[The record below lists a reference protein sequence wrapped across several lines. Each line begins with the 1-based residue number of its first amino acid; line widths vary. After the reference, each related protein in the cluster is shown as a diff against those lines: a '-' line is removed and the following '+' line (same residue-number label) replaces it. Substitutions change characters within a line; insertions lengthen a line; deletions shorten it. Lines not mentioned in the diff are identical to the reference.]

1 MQNYKGSLIVFGE
14 TLLTL
19 ASFKFRKSHDIVM
32 KFYLHKNWIIKNKN
46 VCNFDKT
53 FLFCSYEYF
62 CRSTQQKNVWKIQ
75 IVFYNKTKTEAI
87 LKNRRHSFFHS
98 FADTPKLYKN
108 KISNKT
114 NLI

>member
-1 MQNYKGSLIVFGE
+1 MSAILI
-14 TLLTL
+14 
-19 ASFKFRKSHDIVM
+19 KH
-32 KFYLHKNWIIKNKN
+32 FYSVAMNIFVEVLSK
-46 VCNFDKT
+46 
-53 FLFCSYEYF
+53 
-62 CRSTQQKNVWKIQ
+62 KNVWKIQ